1 MRVQGAGT
9 PVSIK
14 SDIADP
20 MVSVKTVV
28 AGPEKTGLG
37 KTVIAGPEWSDRSVV
52 VGTFPIFY

>member
-28 AGPEKTGLG
+28 AGPEKTGRG
-37 KTVIAGPEWSDRSVV
+37 KTVLASTWVPADLL
-52 VGTFPIFY
+52 